1 MMAGL
6 VYQNLLGMHSNTLEY
21 VPDLAEAWE
30 IQEDKKTFLFRLN
43 PNARW
48 ADGEPVTAEDVVFS
62 WELITD
68 PDTQDPYSG
77 EMFKR
82 RFEKP
87 EMLDE
92 RTIKVVAKD
101 LHWNNFMYIATSL
114 PILPKHTYEGKN
126 YLEDFNWEIPN
137 GSGPYKLS
145 DYKKGN
151 NIILTRRDD
160 FWAWD
165 EYGYQGLY
173 NFDTI
178 EIVIVRDQNLMFE
191 KFKKGE
197 LDWYLVNISR
207 EWVEETDFD
216 KVQKGWIQKRK
227 IYTFDPSGVYGLA
240 MNMRRAPFDDVNV
253 RKALS
258 HLYNRELFMEKLFY
272 NEYEFMDSYYAA
284 SMYTNPQNEHIEYNP
299 EKAIQLLADAGWS
312 KRNNQGF
319 LVKDGKPFTISVLYS
334 SKSTERHL
342 TIFQEDLKK
351 VGIELKLKLLDWTA
365 MIKLIDERNFD
376 LVNMAW
382 TGLLFPNPESSV
394 HSELADQNNT
404 NNITGVK
411 DARIDEILA
420 KYPEM
425 FDLDERIAAIQ
436 EIDGILYNMHSY
448 ILNWYGPFNRLLYWN
463 KFGMPE
469 SYFTKFGD
477 FRGMVSLW
485 WYDEA
490 KDQALQEAI
499 KNKAELPVGEM
510 IVDSWKV
517 RQ

>member
-1 MMAGL
+1 MFG
-6 VYQNLLGMHSNTLEY
+6 
-21 VPDLAEAWE
+21 
-30 IQEDKKTFLFRLN
+30 EDRK
-43 PNARW
+43 AC
-48 ADGEPVTAEDVVFS
+48 G
-62 WELITD
+62 
-68 PDTQDPYSG
+68 
-77 EMFKR
+77 
-82 RFEKP
+82 
-87 EMLDE
+87 
-92 RTIKVVAKD
+92 
-101 LHWNNFMYIATSL
+101 
-114 PILPKHTYEGKN
+114 KHTYEGKN
-126 YLEDFNWEIPN
+126 YLEDFNWEIPY

-312 KRNNQGF
+312 ERNNQGF

-490 KDQALQEAI
+490 KDQALQEAM